1 MRVRD
6 VVTVA
11 LAPIL
16 LGAVAS
22 ALVAAGP
29 AVAVGPDV
37 EREPVRLVVA
47 DIEKTGAA
55 TIATRPTAD
64 GGTLVTADVTKL
76 TDRRGCVV
84 LQADDGTA
92 PGTWQSP
99 RGQVLGMQCGTKGTT
114 TRMSG
119 ETAHRQLRLR
129 WLPADGNSNTWV
141 SSPVPEGATTS

>member
-6 VVTVA
+6 VVAVA
-11 LAPIL
+11 LAPVL
-16 LGAVAS
+16 LGAAS
-22 ALVAAGP
+22 ALVAGP
-29 AVAVGPDV
+29 AVAAGPDV

-47 DIEKTGAA
+47 DSEKAGSA

-92 PGTWQSP
+92 PGTWKSP
-99 RGQVLGMQCGTKGTT
+99 LGQVIGMQCGAKGTT
-114 TRMSG
+114 TRMTG
-119 ETAHRQLRLR
+119 ETAHRELRLR
-129 WLPADGNSNTWV
+129 WLPADGNSDTWV
-141 SSPVPEGATTS
+141 STPVPDRATTG